1 VPTSDYGR
9 ARGWLILVHGL
20 SPKRY
25 AVIAD
30 DLDHAQALV
39 DDYCRVTNEK
49 LEFVGVLTDEDVTRL
64 GLKRGEVKL
73 YA

>member
-1 VPTSDYGR
+1 MSTSDYGR

-30 DLDHAQALV
+30 DLDQAQALV
-39 DDYCRVTNEK
+39 SAYCSVTNEK
-49 LEFVGVLTDEDVTRL
+49 LEFVSVLTDGDINRL